1 MWSLVSLVS
10 CKLAA
15 VELWKC
21 CAIFRY
27 FRNQVASIQF
37 ELCVLKIWPWGI
49 IVTDRLIGL
58 LSFGALYAPKR
69 QITKKGYKSGR
80 WLFACQRCVRV
91 HSVVFIVPCFLSS
104 PVIFALAAI
113 EASVFGSLLC
123 CNWEVLRTSFKSC
136 RSRFMTP
143 SCLVKSVHSSDVFL
157 VFKQFGRSTACAV
170 CLFGWLWGE
179 SKSNLSFTWRGKV
192 GFVLS
197 GCLVDSCRRSCQ
209 STLVRIAADSI
220 LCEGWWHVRWTFSQI
235 DEPVTMMKTMRN
247 PNSQQLT

>member
-1 MWSLVSLVS
+1 MRDHCHWQVDWLTIIWGLV
-10 CKLAA
+10 CTQAA
-15 VELWKC
+15 DNKERLQEW
-21 CAIFRY
+21 
-27 FRNQVASIQF
+27 
-37 ELCVLKIWPWGI
+37 E
-49 IVTDRLIGL
+49 VT
-58 LSFGALYAPKR
+58 K
-69 QITKKGYKSGR
+69 
-80 WLFACQRCVRV
+80 ACQRCVRV

-104 PVIFALAAI
+104 PVLILQAAI

-123 CNWEVLRTSFKSC
+123 CNWEVLRRSFKSC

-157 VFKQFGRSTACAV
+157 VFNQFGRSTACAV

-179 SKSNLSFTWRGKV
+179 SKSNLSFTWRGKF

-197 GCLVDSCRRSCQ
+197 GCLVNSCRRSCQ

-220 LCEGWWHVRWTFSQI
+220 LCEGWWRVRWTFSQI